1 MTEKRKNLVKGIIVI
16 LVFIAI
22 MFAMDK
28 VLMLKSEDG
37 IEQMRSFYKQNENS
51 IDVLFIG
58 SSKVYCQID
67 TGILWDNHGIAS
79 FDLGGAE
86 APSWVLY
93 YYLKEALKT
102 QKPKVIMFETT
113 IAGYRQDV
121 LEEPEVWAIT
131 NNYGFKVN
139 ENRLKQLKDN
149 STKQNFYKLLL
160 PLGSIHSNYNKITKD
175 DFIDSNN
182 SINYKGFDSRETV
195 VPMETPDMSSV
206 TECEPVNEKHIIY
219 IDKMIELCKEN
230 DIPFI
235 VMVSPYGVTEEE
247 QRYFNYIFN
256 HCEEMNVPYIDF
268 NKMYDE
274 LELDFS
280 MDMAERVHLNLSGSR
295 KWTEYLGKYL
305 KDNFELEDHR
315 GDVKYISWD
324 QDALW
329 NRQDRLR
336 YRIQNSGNN
345 EGIFGLLN
353 NENYYTFVTFGK
365 YGSEFTEDD
374 YNLNAI
380 LNLGADNI
388 TKDTQYVLNN
398 GNIVFS
404 SKDEAF
410 SKFIDENDIKISF
423 KRKESEDDA
432 VLFVNENKCTL
443 SRFDKETVIIYD
455 RVLKKIVHTIV
466 IE

>member
-1 MTEKRKNLVKGIIVI
+1 MTTKRKNLVKGIIVI
-16 LVFIAI
+16 LVFVAVI
-22 MFAMDK
+22 FAMDR

-37 IEQMRSFYKQNENS
+37 IEQMRSFYKQKENTV
-51 IDVLFIG
+51 DVLFLG

-67 TGILWDNHGIAS
+67 NGILWDNHGIAS

-139 ENRLKQLKDN
+139 ENRINQLKDN
-149 STKQNFYKLLL
+149 SIKQNFYKLLL

-195 VPMETPDMSSV
+195 VPMETPDMSAV

-219 IDKMIELCKEN
+219 IDKMIELAKEN
-230 DIPFI
+230 DIPFV

-247 QRYFNYIFN
+247 QRYFNYIFK
-256 HCEEMNVPYIDF
+256 HCEEMGVPYIDF
-268 NKMYDE
+268 NRMYDE
-274 LELDFS
+274 LGLDFS
-280 MDMAERVHLNLSGSR
+280 VDMAERVHLNLSGSR
-295 KWTEYLGKYL
+295 KWTEYLGNYL
-305 KDNFELEDHR
+305 KNNYELEDHR
-315 GDVKYISWD
+315 GDSKYASWD
-324 QDALW
+324 KDALW

-336 YRIQNSGNN
+336 YRIQSSGNK
-345 EGIFGLLN
+345 EGIFN
-353 NENYYTFVTFGK
+353 IINSENYYTFVVFGK
-365 YGSEFTEDD
+365 YGNDFSDDD
-374 YNLNAI
+374 YELNSI
-380 LNLGADNI
+380 LNLGVDNV
-388 TKDTQYVLNN
+388 TKESQYVLNN
-398 GNIVFS
+398 GNIIFS
-404 SKDEAF
+404 SQDEAF
-410 SKFIDENDIKISF
+410 SKFIDEKDIKISF
-423 KRKESEDDA
+423 KRNDSEEDA
-432 VLFVNENKCTL
+432 VLFVNEDKYEL

-455 RVLKKIVHTIV
+455 RVLKKVVNTIV